1 MRVFFI
7 YLFFVIVEFVIA
19 IKNYVIHE
27 ILFYF
32 YLGTM
37 YVAMEFCVNGDLR
50 SYLRKMKRCKN
61 NLYANAKVISPV
73 QKSVLLK
80 FALEVA
86 SGLSHL
92 ADRQVYP
99 VYAGHADETNFS
111 IQNSVSI

>member
-1 MRVFFI
+1 M
-7 YLFFVIVEFVIA
+7 L
-19 IKNYVIHE
+19 
-27 ILFYF
+27 LYF
-32 YLGTM
+32 HLGTM

-92 ADRQVYP
+92 ADRQVLLVHARHAKTHFYIP
-99 VYAGHADETNFS
+99 NSDRHKRSNKMFLVYYS
-111 IQNSVSI
+111 SR

>member
-1 MRVFFI
+1 M
-7 YLFFVIVEFVIA
+7 
-19 IKNYVIHE
+19 
-27 ILFYF
+27 LFYF
-32 YLGTM
+32 HLGTM

-92 ADRQVYP
+92 ADRQVLP
-99 VYAGHADETNFS
+99 VHARHAKTYFY
-111 IQNSVSI
+111 IPNSVLI

>member
-1 MRVFFI
+1 M
-7 YLFFVIVEFVIA
+7 
-19 IKNYVIHE
+19 
-27 ILFYF
+27 LFYF
-32 YLGTM
+32 HLGTM

-92 ADRQVYP
+92 ADRQVLP
-99 VYAGHADETNFS
+99 VHARHAYHSKFCTFWMETKGTIKMFLMYDS
-111 IQNSVSI
+111 SR

>member
-1 MRVFFI
+1 M
-7 YLFFVIVEFVIA
+7 
-19 IKNYVIHE
+19 
-27 ILFYF
+27 LFYF
-32 YLGTM
+32 HLGTM

-92 ADRQVYP
+92 ADRQVLP
-99 VYAGHADETNFS
+99 VHTRHAKTHFY
-111 IQNSVSI
+111 IPNSVLI